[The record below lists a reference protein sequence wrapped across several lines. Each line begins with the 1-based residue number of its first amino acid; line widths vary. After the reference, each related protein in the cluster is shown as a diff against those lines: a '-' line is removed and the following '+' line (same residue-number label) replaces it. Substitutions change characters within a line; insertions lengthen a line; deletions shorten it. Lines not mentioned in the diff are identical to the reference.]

1 MVQVNATGHPKQTL
15 PPGCQEWENDIGR
28 PITNYQITF
37 RFESADYGS
46 FQQRVVFDF
55 DEQPYVF
62 RQLGVV
68 VAPELNLLHTIH
80 YPAICEDDSELS
92 WLSKYTV
99 VPFDPQDTQG
109 TVLLGDHV
117 YWQISS
123 RIGLAMFLMCLV
135 KVGAILFELLRPKL
149 KRSYQKEFFFY
160 FSLYIVY

>member
-1 MVQVNATGHPKQTL
+1 M
-15 PPGCQEWENDIGR
+15 I
-28 PITNYQITF
+28 
-37 RFESADYGS
+37 SADQS
-46 FQQRVVFDF
+46 QTTKSHSALSPQTMAVFSNELCLILTSSHMCF
-55 DEQPYVF
+55 DS
-62 RQLGVV
+62 LGFTVV